1 MLISKVNRSRSFS
14 KHALGCGTCL
24 APARIGYGL
33 YMEPAR
39 IIETMYL
46 KCAHPE
52 CSSDFD
58 SGHGRLFRFQQ
69 NPHQD
74 QQPSHWHSVK
84 HFWLCGRC
92 CETYTIGYRKG
103 LGVVLMNRVEG
114 LSSEQTPH
122 FILQA
127 DPAVKRGVIRRHGRA
142 AAGEHTRKKKLAP
155 VQASAIEI
163 LENRNLERRG

>member
-1 MLISKVNRSRSFS
+1 
-14 KHALGCGTCL
+14 
-24 APARIGYGL
+24 
-33 YMEPAR
+33 
-39 IIETMYL
+39 MYL
-46 KCAHPE
+46 KCAHPD

-58 SGHGRLFRFQQ
+58 SGQGRLFRFQQ
-69 NPHQD
+69 HPQQD

-84 HFWLCGRC
+84 HFWLCGHC

-103 LGVVLMNRVEG
+103 LGVVLMDRVEG
-114 LSSEQTPH
+114 LSREQSSH

-127 DPAVKRGVIRRHGRA
+127 DPAVSRSVTRRHGRA
-142 AAGEHTRKKKLAP
+142 AAKERKRKIKSAP